1 MSFDMEKYISF
12 ESLYNTLYF
21 DIKHKCEKISF
32 GQSKRYKKNAV
43 FFRELNSSQIYLLFA
58 IRLQAEALGFIS
70 LKLCVGFSIFDS
82 VSF

>member
-21 DIKHKCEKISF
+21 DVKHKCEKISF

-43 FFRELNSSQIYLLFA
+43 FFRELHSSQIYL
-58 IRLQAEALGFIS
+58 
-70 LKLCVGFSIFDS
+70 
-82 VSF
+82 